1 MRILALVTDAFGGYG
16 GIAQYNRDLLGA
28 LNLSDCVEE
37 IVVIPR
43 LAQRQVGA
51 LPAKVRQ
58 LPPRASRIAYIA
70 KSVAVAQ
77 TSGPFDV
84 VFSGHLY
91 HTPLA
96 AFIGRAM
103 KIPVW
108 LQTHGIDAW
117 DCPAR
122 LVREGTERS
131 ALITTVSRHTKQRL
145 LAWANVDPERV
156 RVLPNTFRPIF
167 SLGAADESFLQQYD
181 LCGRK
186 IILTVAR
193 LAKADSY
200 KGHGKIIEA
209 LPSVLSKHPDA
220 VYVVVGEGDARPGL
234 EDEVKRRGVSAHVR
248 FLGRLSDES
257 VLKLYRSARVFAMPS
272 SKEGFGIVF
281 VEAAATGLPVV
292 GGNRDGSRDALAD
305 GAIGTMIDP
314 DDADALATSIAGAL
328 SRTTRIDVT
337 AVQRFSFGKFSHHV
351 DQLVR
356 TLSR

>member
-28 LNLSDCVEE
+28 LNQSDRVRE

-43 LAQRQVGA
+43 LAQRDVGA

-58 LPPRASRIAYIA
+58 LPPCASRLAYVA
-70 KSVAVAQ
+70 KSVAVVQ

-84 VFSGHLY
+84 VFSGHLF

-96 AFIGRAM
+96 ALIGRAM

-117 DCPAR
+117 DCPTR
-122 LVREGTERS
+122 LVRVGAERS

-145 LAWANVDPERV
+145 LSWANVDPERV

-167 SLGAADESFLQQYD
+167 SQGTADEDFLKQCD
-181 LCGRK
+181 LRGRK

-193 LAKADSY
+193 LAKADYY

-209 LPSVLSKHPDA
+209 LPRVLSKHPDA
-220 VYVVVGEGDARPGL
+220 VYVVVGDGDARPSL
-234 EDEVKRRGVSAHVR
+234 EDEVSRRGLSAHVR

-257 VLKLYRSARVFAMPS
+257 VLNLYRSARVFAMPS

-281 VEAAATGLPVV
+281 VEAAATGLPVI
-292 GGNRDGSRDALAD
+292 GGNCDGSTDALAD

-314 DDADALATSIAGAL
+314 DDADALATSISDAL
-328 SRTTRIDVT
+328 WRTTRMDVS
-337 AVQRFSFGKFSHHV
+337 AVQRFSFDKFSHHV
-351 DQLVR
+351 DKLVR
-356 TLSR
+356 TLST